1 MAMKC
6 ERCGI
11 TTLPGEE
18 RELHGMRVCEDC
30 YMDLLS
36 PARLCDPWS
45 AMTAKSVSQ
54 LAGSEESVTQSQQ
67 RILEVLQQGPIALE
81 DLAGKTNLEISE
93 LKRDLAAL
101 HHMEKVGGS
110 LVNGRQVFQLWS
122 QEEGNNHDGI

>member
-11 TTLPGEE
+11 TIAPDEE

-36 PARLCDPWS
+36 PARLCDPW
-45 AMTAKSVSQ
+45 AAKTAKSVSQ
-54 LAGSEESVTQSQQ
+54 LAGAEESVTQSQK
-67 RILEVLQQGPIALE
+67 RVLEILKQGPLPLE
-81 DLAGKTNLEISE
+81 DLAEKTNLEIPE
-93 LKRDLAAL
+93 LERDLAAL

-110 LVNGRQVFQLWS
+110 LVNGRQVFQLWP
-122 QEEGNNHDGI
+122 QEDGSKHDGI